1 MIYLNNKQGS
11 DYSLYEIID
20 DNDLLHPII
29 NFNLLIEILDVIISK
44 LLDSQTKNLLYHTF
58 KNTCLEIFL
67 KWNKE
72 TIFIAKSNNEKKISL
87 YILTFSMRFSNI
99 TKVLVFTKLV
109 YKKLLM
115 ELQKKNIINNIIN
128 ISFFKSFSL

>member
-1 MIYLNNKQGS
+1 VIYLNNKQGS

-67 KWNKE
+67 K
-72 TIFIAKSNNEKKISL
+72 
-87 YILTFSMRFSNI
+87 
-99 TKVLVFTKLV
+99 
-109 YKKLLM
+109 
-115 ELQKKNIINNIIN
+115 
-128 ISFFKSFSL
+128 